1 MIDDVDRLDFLDQQT
16 LLSMRGAIQHPMGP
30 TAFGFDGDR
39 LKVTVVLSGSDLDRS
54 LMIAATLVKAAGC
67 SCMTFVS
74 HLELGLSESRQVIG
88 HGFSF
93 DPPEHCSWVV
103 AFLIPDNRVPILS
116 QPVRLSA
123 VAPAVEIIE
132 LALQGEVESH
142 HLVTTQ
148 IWLKDKGHAV
158 LLA

>member
-1 MIDDVDRLDFLDQQT
+1 MIGHLDTQT
-16 LLSMRGAIQHPMGP
+16 LLSMQGAVRHPMGP

-39 LKVTVVLSGSDLDRS
+39 LKVTVVLTGSDLDSS

-74 HLELGLSESRQVIG
+74 HLNLGLDQTRQVVG
-88 HGFSF
+88 HGFSLT
-93 DPPEHCSWVV
+93 EHVSWLMP
-103 AFLIPDNRVPILS
+103 FSIPDDGI
-116 QPVRLSA
+116 PVLFKPFRLSMT
-123 VAPAVEIIE
+123 APAVEIIE